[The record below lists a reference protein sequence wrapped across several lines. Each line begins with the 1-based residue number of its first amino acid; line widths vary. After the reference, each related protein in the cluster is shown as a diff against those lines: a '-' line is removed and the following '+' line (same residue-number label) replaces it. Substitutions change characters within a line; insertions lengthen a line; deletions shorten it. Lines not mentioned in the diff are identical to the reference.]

1 MLKKKSAISID
12 GADAALEDT
21 TVMPAEVP
29 TGFFTFG
36 YFAMKYLVVK
46 AFKGQQIYQSRIDE
60 NIFGLKSFKKINYF
74 SFLNYYQCML
84 FHCPFTG
91 ITLSNFFVPI

>member
-12 GADAALEDT
+12 GADAALEDI

-60 NIFGLKSFKKINYF
+60 NIFGLKSFKKNRLLLF
-74 SFLNYYQCML
+74 S
-84 FHCPFTG
+84 
-91 ITLSNFFVPI
+91 